1 MCLFK
6 KTEEKKPEPPKPEQP
21 NEEKTIHGL
30 MLQLANLE

>member
-1 MCLFK
+1 MWLFK